1 VDIRVSAISD
11 LSAQITI
18 DGPPVTVAT
27 TSPGQDARLVF
38 PATPAQR
45 VAILVTNSTN
55 PSAIVELLGVTG
67 EILTRSSIGNNPS
80 ATFFVDSVSLV
91 ASGRYTILMQH
102 NGTGFGSA
110 TFQLISVPPDFTAP
124 ISMGGAAVRVPATGD
139 TAMGQNG
146 VLTFSA
152 TSGQKVSINVSNGTY
167 GPPYT
172 NCIVHL
178 FNPNQVEVTSG
189 YCGSGAPGFIDTVAL
204 SVAGTYTLFIDP
216 QGIATG
222 NTTIQLNDSSDVT
235 GTISADG
242 SSLISTTGFGQDARY
257 TFNAIAG
264 ERIALGVSNVTNPS
278 ATVFLLKPDGTTQ
291 ASLNISNSPAGQ
303 TFFMDTQTL
312 VTAGTYT
319 IWIKHSGSNA
329 GSATLQLSTVPQ
341 DYTANLTLGTA
352 AQIPNSCNL
361 AVGQNARLT
370 FTGNAGFQLNTLFSN
385 NTLPVTVSLLSTN
398 GTTVISSVTSSAASF
413 SLPTTMLPS
422 DGTYTLVIDPS
433 GPATGSISVVCTQV
447 GGPRPVPTRIGNA
460 IDPSNPLSANLVGLF
475 LMNEG
480 TGTTDANV
488 VDGQVAT
495 FSSNAS
501 TPPVWNTT
509 DPSVAFNGTTS
520 SLSSYL
526 DAGTDLNF
534 DQMPTNKITVVAK
547 IFLNSVRQGGIVEKN
562 EAQSTGFTF
571 LVDGTGA
578 LNGYVLK
585 SVSPMRVA
593 TGAGAVSSGQ
603 WVQVAFTWDGT
614 VGTASAAHIYVNG
627 VEQTKAVAQD
637 GSGVL
642 NYVNATNKSLR
653 IGNNGYNTN
662 LGALNGKIAY
672 VAVYK
677 GRILTNLEL
686 NQLDTQLPIH

>member
-1 VDIRVSAISD
+1 KAVAQDGSGVLNYVNATNKSLRIGNNGYNTNLGALNGKVAYVAVYKYRVLTAAE
-11 LSAQITI
+11 LSQLDAQLPVTTDVVGTTTENGSPTTVTTTAAGQNAHVKFQGWANQQVAVNLSNNTMGQVTVNLVAP
-18 DGPPVTVAT
+18 DGSTVAT
-27 TSPGQDARLVF
+27 T
-38 PATPAQR
+38 
-45 VAILVTNSTN
+45 
-55 PSAIVELLGVTG
+55 
-67 EILTRSSIGNNPS
+67 
-80 ATFFVDSVSLV
+80 
-91 ASGRYTILMQH
+91 
-102 NGTGFGSA
+102 
-110 TFQLISVPPDFTAP
+110 TA
-124 ISMGGAAVRVPATGD
+124 
-139 TAMGQNG
+139 
-146 VLTFSA
+146 
-152 TSGQKVSINVSNGTY
+152 
-167 GPPYT
+167 
-172 NCIVHL
+172 
-178 FNPNQVEVTSG
+178 
-189 YCGSGAPGFIDTVAL
+189 
-204 SVAGTYTLFIDP
+204 
-216 QGIATG
+216 
-222 NTTIQLNDSSDVT
+222 
-235 GTISADG
+235 
-242 SSLISTTGFGQDARY
+242 
-257 TFNAIAG
+257 
-264 ERIALGVSNVTNPS
+264 
-278 ATVFLLKPDGTTQ
+278 
-291 ASLNISNSPAGQ
+291 
-303 TFFMDTQTL
+303 
-312 VTAGTYT
+312 
-319 IWIKHSGSNA
+319 
-329 GSATLQLSTVPQ
+329 
-341 DYTANLTLGTA
+341 
-352 AQIPNSCNL
+352 
-361 AVGQNARLT
+361 
-370 FTGNAGFQLNTLFSN
+370 
-385 NTLPVTVSLLSTN
+385 
-398 GTTVISSVTSSAASF
+398 SAASF
-413 SLPTTMLPS
+413 SLPAATLPLT
-422 DGTYTLVIDPS
+422 GTYDVFVQ
-433 GPATGSISVVCTQV
+433 GPAAPGSITVAIVTQTGGRRNGSV
-447 GGPRPVPTRIGNA
+447 

-672 VAVYK
+672 VAVYR